1 MRFPII
7 LIVVAQFLGC
17 TLWFSVN
24 GVSVD
29 LSARWGLAS
38 SDIGLLTSAV
48 QAGFIIGTLS
58 LAISNVADRFAPSH
72 IFLCASVLGGLANLL
87 FAYQAT
93 GLTEGLIYRFIVGI
107 SLAGIYP
114 IGMKLIV
121 SWSSSFPGV
130 GLGLMVG
137 MLTLGTASP
146 HLFSGLLLSADW
158 RATLTFV
165 STLALVGGLVI
176 LFIGE
181 GPFGIKQTG
190 TIQWGSVFQSFK
202 IKRFRASAFG
212 YFGHMW
218 ELYAFWTIVPWLV
231 TSAMTE
237 STPLDVSLWSFAVIG
252 VGLLGAVWGGV
263 KSQQWG
269 SGRVAFVS
277 LLISGTVCL
286 IYPLV
291 EVVPE
296 LAMFALLVWGFFVIA
311 DSAQFS
317 AISSESCPTDMV
329 GSALAIQNS
338 LGFFLSI
345 GSIVILTSWVDR
357 LETFVVWL
365 LLPGPVLGLL
375 AMRSLLSDPIPE
387 TENSV

>member
-7 LIVVAQFLGC
+7 LIVVAQFFCC

-252 VGLLGAVWGGV
+252 VGLLGAVWGGF

>member
-1 MRFPII
+1 MRLPII
-7 LIVVAQFLGC
+7 LIVIAQFLGC

-29 LSARWGLAS
+29 LTARWGLIP
-38 SDIGLLTSAV
+38 SDIGLLTGAV
-48 QAGFIIGTLS
+48 QAGFIIGTLG

-72 IFLCASVLGGLANLL
+72 LFLCASILGSLANLL

-93 GLTEGLIYRFIVGI
+93 GLTEGLIYRFVVGI

-121 SWSSSFPGV
+121 SWSSNLPGV

-158 RATLTFV
+158 RVTLTIV
-165 STLALVGGLVI
+165 STLAMVGGLAV

-181 GPFGIKQTG
+181 GPFGVKQTG

-218 ELYAFWTIVPWLV
+218 ELYAFWTMVPWLV
-231 TSAMTE
+231 ASAMTE
-237 STPLDVSLWSFAVIG
+237 STSVDVSLWSFAVIG
-252 VGLLGAVWGGV
+252 VGLLGAVWGGI

-277 LLISGTVCL
+277 LLISGSVCL
-286 IYPLV
+286 IYPLI
-291 EVVPE
+291 EVVPG

-311 DSAQFS
+311 DSAHFS
-317 AISSESCPTDMV
+317 AISSKSCPADMV

-338 LGFFLSI
+338 LGFFISI

-357 LETFVVWL
+357 LDTFVVWL

-375 AMRSLLSDPIPE
+375 TMRSLLTDPIPE
-387 TENSV
+387 AENSL

>member
-1 MRFPII
+1 MRLPII
-7 LIVVAQFLGC
+7 LIVIAQFLGC

-29 LSARWGLAS
+29 LTTRWGLAS

-58 LAISNVADRFAPSH
+58 PAISNVADRFAASY
-72 IFLCASVLGGLANLL
+72 IFLCASVLGCVANLL

-121 SWSSSFPGV
+121 SWSPNLPGV

-137 MLTLGTASP
+137 MLILGTASP
-146 HLFSGLLLSADW
+146 HLFSGLSLSADW
-158 RATLTFV
+158 RVTLTFV
-165 STLALVGGLVI
+165 STLAMVGGLAV

-181 GPFGIKQTG
+181 GPFGVKQTG
-190 TIQWGSVFQSFK
+190 TIQWGSIFQSFK
-202 IKRFRASAFG
+202 IKRFRASEFG

-218 ELYAFWTIVPWLV
+218 ELHAFWTMVPWLV
-231 TSAMTE
+231 ASAMTE

-252 VGLLGAVWGGV
+252 VGLLGAVWGGI

-277 LLISGTVCL
+277 LWISGSVCL

-291 EVVPE
+291 EVVPG
-296 LAMFALLVWGFFVIA
+296 LAMFALLVWGFFMIA

-317 AISSESCPTDMV
+317 AISSKSCPADMV
-329 GSALAIQNS
+329 GSASAIQNS
-338 LGFFLSI
+338 IGFLLSI

-357 LETFVVWL
+357 LDTFVVWL
-365 LLPGPVLGLL
+365 LFPGPVLGLL
-375 AMRSLLSDPIPE
+375 AMRSLLLDPIAE

>member
-1 MRFPII
+1 MRLPII
-7 LIVVAQFLGC
+7 LIVIAQFLGC

-29 LSARWGLAS
+29 LTSRWGLIP
-38 SDIGLLTSAV
+38 SDIGLLTGAV
-48 QAGFIIGTLS
+48 QAGFIIGTLG

-72 IFLCASVLGGLANLL
+72 IFLCASVVGGVANLL

-93 GLTEGLIYRFIVGI
+93 GLTEGLVYRFIVGI

-121 SWSSSFPGV
+121 SWSSNLPGV
-130 GLGLMVG
+130 GLGMMVG

-158 RATLTFV
+158 RVTLTLV
-165 STLALVGGLVI
+165 STLAMVGGLAV

-181 GPFGIKQTG
+181 GPFGVKQTG

-218 ELYAFWTIVPWLV
+218 ELYAFWTMVPWLV
-231 TSAMTE
+231 ASAMTE
-237 STPLDVSLWSFAVIG
+237 SSSIDVSLWSFAVIG
-252 VGLLGAVWGGV
+252 VGLLGAVWGGI
-263 KSQQWG
+263 KSQKWG

-277 LLISGTVCL
+277 LLISGSVCL
-286 IYPLV
+286 IYPLI
-291 EVVPE
+291 EAVPGV
-296 LAMFALLVWGFFVIA
+296 AMCALLVWGFFVIA

-317 AISSESCPTDMV
+317 AISSKSCPADMV

-357 LETFVVWL
+357 LDTYVVWL

-387 TENSV
+387 AENSV

>member
-1 MRFPII
+1 MRLPII
-7 LIVVAQFLGC
+7 LIVIAQFLGC

-29 LSARWGLAS
+29 LTARWGLIP
-38 SDIGLLTSAV
+38 SDIGLLTGAV
-48 QAGFIIGTLS
+48 QAGFIMGTLG

-72 IFLCASVLGGLANLL
+72 IFLCASVVGGVANLL

-93 GLTEGLIYRFIVGI
+93 GLTEGLIYRFVVGI

-121 SWSSSFPGV
+121 SWSSNLPGV

-158 RATLTFV
+158 RVTLTIV
-165 STLALVGGLVI
+165 STLAMVGGLAV

-181 GPFGIKQTG
+181 GPFGVKQTG

-202 IKRFRASAFG
+202 IRRFRASAFG

-218 ELYAFWTIVPWLV
+218 ELYAFWTMVPWLV
-231 TSAMTE
+231 ASAMTE
-237 STPLDVSLWSFAVIG
+237 STSIDVSLWSFAVIG
-252 VGLLGAVWGGV
+252 VGLLGAVWGGI

-277 LLISGTVCL
+277 LLISGSVCL
-286 IYPLV
+286 IYPLI
-291 EVVPE
+291 EVVPG

-317 AISSESCPTDMV
+317 AISSKSCPADMV

-357 LETFVVWL
+357 FDTYVVWL

-375 AMRSLLSDPIPE
+375 AMRSLIADPIPE
-387 TENSV
+387 AENSV

>member
-1 MRFPII
+1 MRLPII
-7 LIVVAQFLGC
+7 LIVIAQFLGC

-24 GVSVD
+24 GVSAD
-29 LSARWGLAS
+29 LTARWGLAS

-48 QAGFIIGTLS
+48 QVGFIIGTLG

-72 IFLCASVLGGLANLL
+72 IFLCASVLGCVANLL

-93 GLTEGLIYRFIVGI
+93 GLTEGLVYRFVVGI

-121 SWSSSFPGV
+121 SWSSNLPGV

-146 HLFSGLLLSADW
+146 HLFSGLSLSADW
-158 RATLTFV
+158 RVTLTIV
-165 STLALVGGLVI
+165 STLAMVGGLAV
-176 LFIGE
+176 LSIGE
-181 GPFGIKQTG
+181 GPFGVKQTG
-190 TIQWGSVFQSFK
+190 IIQWGSVFQSFK

-231 TSAMTE
+231 TSAMTD
-237 STPLDVSLWSFAVIG
+237 STSLDVSLWSFAVIG
-252 VGLLGAVWGGV
+252 IGLFGAVWGGV

-277 LLISGTVCL
+277 LLVSGTVCL

-291 EVVPE
+291 EVVSG

-317 AISSESCPTDMV
+317 AISSKSCPADMV

-345 GSIVILTSWVDR
+345 GSIVTLTSWVDR
-357 LETFVVWL
+357 LDTFVVWL